1 MRVLKGQSFY
11 SSLNKDERNTFH
23 QLHTQQRTL
32 IGLTG
37 LSYK

>member
-1 MRVLKGQSFY
+1 MRVFKGQSFY
-11 SSLNKDERNTFH
+11 SGLNKDERSTFH
-23 QLHTQQRTL
+23 QLHTRKRTL